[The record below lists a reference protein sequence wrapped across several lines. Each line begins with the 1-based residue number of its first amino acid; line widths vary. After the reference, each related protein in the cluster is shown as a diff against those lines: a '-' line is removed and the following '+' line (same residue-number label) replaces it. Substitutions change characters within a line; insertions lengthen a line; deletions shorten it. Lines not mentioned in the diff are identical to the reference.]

1 MANFNYLHPTV
12 SRRGFMVGTAGLTF
26 AVASGL
32 AVGPIVATAAE
43 SAKAVVI
50 NPWVTI
56 ATDGTVSIMSPA
68 IEMGEGSFTAIPRI
82 LAEELDADW
91 AKVQLLPA
99 PPNDALYANP
109 GFGYMYTASSNAV
122 TKYFTPVRKF
132 GAQVRKV
139 LLQNAAQHWNVPVA
153 ELTTGPSVVIHEKSG
168 RRLDY
173 GAIAAF
179 AEIPAQA
186 PEVKDDE
193 LKPTNSFRLIGH
205 DVMRVELPGKVD
217 GKAQYSIDVHA
228 PDMLYGAVLRAPV
241 EGAAPETIDDTKA
254 RAIPGVVKIVRLPYG
269 VGVIAEKPWAAF
281 AAKKALAVAWTR
293 GAKGWGFD
301 SDKGS
306 AAFAA
311 AAHDFQHPAKLW
323 DQLGD
328 APGELARAAMVVD
341 AEYGCEFVYH
351 AQMEPLNAVAAVSPA
366 GDSVELWAGVQSQT
380 MAVRNATAALGI
392 TADKVKLHDML
403 LGGAF
408 GRRGNQDMDYVRDAI
423 ALSKEVGKP
432 VKVMWTREDD
442 VHNGRFFPMA
452 AHYLRAGFDASGKLV
467 AVHHRKAC
475 DEVTA
480 FQFPVMY
487 QQYKGRD
494 TISFTGMEF
503 PYYAIPNHLAE
514 AVPQASGIRVASL
527 RGVAHL
533 SNIFAVESF
542 MDELAL
548 KRGVDPIAFRR
559 RLLTQSPRALA
570 VLDAVERMSDW
581 SRKRSDTALGVGF
594 QEYAKT
600 LIAEVAEVSVD
611 RKSGTIRVHNIWA
624 AIDPGIAVHPDN
636 VVAQSE
642 GSIVYGLGFALSERI
657 SVKDGVVQQ
666 SNFSDYHVPRMK
678 DMPEIKVE
686 VIVTD
691 NHPTGAGQMATPPV
705 APAIANAVAA
715 LTGVRLRHA
724 PMTPDRV
731 RAALNA

>member
-1 MANFNYLHPTV
+1 
-12 SRRGFMVGTAGLTF
+12 
-26 AVASGL
+26 
-32 AVGPIVATAAE
+32 
-43 SAKAVVI
+43 
-50 NPWVTI
+50 
-56 ATDGTVSIMSPA
+56 
-68 IEMGEGSFTAIPRI
+68 
-82 LAEELDADW
+82 
-91 AKVQLLPA
+91 
-99 PPNDALYANP
+99 
-109 GFGYMYTASSNAV
+109 
-122 TKYFTPVRKF
+122 
-132 GAQVRKV
+132 
-139 LLQNAAQHWNVPVA
+139 
-153 ELTTGPSVVIHEKSG
+153 
-168 RRLDY
+168 
-173 GAIAAF
+173 
-179 AEIPAQA
+179 
-186 PEVKDDE
+186 
-193 LKPTNSFRLIGH
+193 
-205 DVMRVELPGKVD
+205 
-217 GKAQYSIDVHA
+217 
-228 PDMLYGAVLRAPV
+228 
-241 EGAAPETIDDTKA
+241 
-254 RAIPGVVKIVRLPYG
+254 
-269 VGVIAEKPWAAF
+269 
-281 AAKKALAVAWTR
+281 
-293 GAKGWGFD
+293 
-301 SDKGS
+301 
-306 AAFAA
+306 
-311 AAHDFQHPAKLW
+311 
-323 DQLGD
+323 
-328 APGELARAAMVVD
+328 
-341 AEYGCEFVYH
+341 
-351 AQMEPLNAVAAVSPA
+351 VSPA

-380 MAVRNATAALGI
+380 MAVRNATDALGI

-408 GRRGNQDMDYVRDAI
+408 GRRGNQDMDFVRDAI

-432 VKVMWTREDD
+432 VKVVWTREDD
-442 VHNGRFFPMA
+442 IHNGRFYPLA
-452 AHYLRAGFDASGKLV
+452 GHYLRAGFDASGKLV

-487 QQYKGRD
+487 KQYKGRD

-533 SNIFAVESF
+533 SNIFAIESF

-559 RLLTQSPRALA
+559 SLLTHAPRHLA

-581 SRKRSDTALGVGF
+581 SRKRSDTALGVAF

-600 LIAEVAEVSVD
+600 LIGEVVEVSVD
-611 RKSGTIRVHNIWA
+611 RKSGAIRVHNIWA
-624 AIDPGIAVHPDN
+624 AIDPGIAIHPDN

-657 SVKDGVVQQ
+657 SIKDGVVQQ
-666 SNFSDYHVPRMK
+666 SNFSNYHVPRMK

-715 LTGVRLRHA
+715 LTGVRLRHV